1 MDIAGGF
8 AHVNRP
14 MIVSATA
21 HYSKFA
27 HDVLKGLGQ
36 LPSSHDPRELFARLH
51 KLNARPAMHV
61 NLESVIGRPQI
72 HKTVCPA
79 DVNTVMD
86 EIGSFLKR

>member
-36 LPSSHDPRELFARLH
+36 LLSSHDPQELFARLH

-61 NLESVIGRPQI
+61 NLESAIGRPQI
-72 HKTVCPA
+72 HNTVCPA
-79 DVNTVMD
+79 DVSTVMD
-86 EIGSFLKR
+86 EIGRFLKR

>member
-1 MDIAGGF
+1 MDIASGF

-36 LPSSHDPRELFARLH
+36 LLSSHDPRELFARLR
-51 KLNARPAMHV
+51 KLNARPALHV
-61 NLESVIGRPQI
+61 NLESVLERPQI

-79 DVNTVMD
+79 DINTMMR
-86 EIGSFLKR
+86 EIESFLM